1 MRTVHWNKI
10 ARLDYYD
17 NIDYLLRKW
26 SEKEAQEFIDAVE
39 ETEFILK
46 QENVEF
52 QNTDMPE
59 IKRCVICKQITLFYR
74 ILDTKNVELLRFWN
88 NYQHANKLN
97 L

>member
-1 MRTVHWNKI
+1 MRAVHWNKI

-17 NIDYLLRKW
+17 NIDYLLRDW
-26 SEKEAQEFIDAVE
+26 SEKEAQDFIDAVD
-39 ETEFILK
+39 ETEFFLK
-46 QENVEF
+46 QGNVEF

-74 ILDTKNVELLRFWN
+74 IIDKRNIEFLRFWN
-88 NYQHANKLN
+88 NHQHDNKLN

>member
-10 ARLDYYD
+10 ARLDYID
-17 NIDYLLRKW
+17 NIDYLLRDW
-26 SEKEAQEFIDAVE
+26 SEKEAQEFIDAVD
-39 ETEFILK
+39 ETEFILM
-46 QENVEF
+46 QGNVEF

-74 ILDTKNVELLRFWN
+74 IIDKKNIELLRFWN

>member
-17 NIDYLLRKW
+17 NIDYLLRDW
-26 SEKEAQEFIDAVE
+26 SEKEAQEFIDAVD
-39 ETEFILK
+39 ETEFILI
-46 QENVEF
+46 QGNVEF

-74 ILDTKNVELLRFWN
+74 IIDKRNIEFLRFWN

>member
-10 ARLDYYD
+10 ARLDYFD
-17 NIDYLLRKW
+17 NIDYLLRDW
-26 SEKEAQEFIDAVE
+26 SEKEAQEFIDAVD
-39 ETEFILK
+39 ETEFILI
-46 QENVEF
+46 QGNVEF

-74 ILDTKNVELLRFWN
+74 IIDKKNIELLRFWN

>member
-17 NIDYLLRKW
+17 NIDYLLRDW
-26 SEKEAQEFIDAVE
+26 SEREAQEFIDAVD

-46 QENVEF
+46 QGNVEF

-74 ILDTKNVELLRFWN
+74 IIDKKNIELLRFWN
-88 NYQHANKLN
+88 NYQHAIKLN

>member
-17 NIDYLLRKW
+17 NIDYLLRDW
-26 SEKEAQEFIDAVE
+26 SEREAQEFIDAVD

-46 QENVEF
+46 QGNVEF

-74 ILDTKNVELLRFWN
+74 IIDKKNIELLRFWI
-88 NYQHANKLN
+88 NYQHAIKLN